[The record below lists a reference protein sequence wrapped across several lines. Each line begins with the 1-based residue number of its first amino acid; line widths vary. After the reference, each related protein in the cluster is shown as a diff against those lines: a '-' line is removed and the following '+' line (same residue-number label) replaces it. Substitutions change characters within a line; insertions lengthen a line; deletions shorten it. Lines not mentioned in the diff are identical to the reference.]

1 MLTIPNEIVPR
12 QIARGARAAAVP
24 DFRSVRVGEV
34 PDLRAVLGAIPDIK
48 GIIIRVRPP
57 RPPHAGYTPFVPLAV
72 LPLVLLA
79 AVFHA
84 AWNALLKASENPLSL
99 ATRALT
105 WGTVVAL
112 PPVAAV
118 WLLTGRPG
126 LPLAGWLLALASA
139 FLELIYFIT
148 LSTAYRRG
156 ELSVVYPIARGSA
169 PLLAVLVGL
178 LLLGER
184 LHAVALL
191 GVIVVL
197 GGIWAVRRPA
207 AAGSAL
213 WPALL
218 TGVMIAAYTSLD
230 RIGVR
235 LGSPWLYGWLLWLF
249 GAILLNTYT
258 TVRRVPGSRITDE
271 PEVSVTVGVLMTAA
285 YFMILFALSVAPLA
299 IIAPLRESAIVLV
312 TAWGIWRLGERRGAW
327 IRVAGALAIVAGIAL
342 LTIA

>member
-1 MLTIPNEIVPR
+1 M
-12 QIARGARAAAVP
+12 
-24 DFRSVRVGEV
+24 
-34 PDLRAVLGAIPDIK
+34 
-48 GIIIRVRPP
+48 
-57 RPPHAGYTPFVPLAV
+57 PLAV

-79 AVFHA
+79 AIFHA
-84 AWNALLKASENPLSL
+84 TWNALLKASENPLAL

-105 WGTVVAL
+105 WGTVLSL
-112 PPVAAV
+112 PPVAAA
-118 WLLTGRPG
+118 WLLSGRPG
-126 LPLAGWLLALASA
+126 LPGAGWLIALASA
-139 FLELIYFIT
+139 VLELIYFIT

-156 ELSVVYPIARGSA
+156 ELSVVYPIARGTA
-169 PLLAVLVGL
+169 PLLAVLVHPSAGL
-178 LLLGER
+178 GII
-184 LHAVALL
+184 AL
-191 GVIVVL
+191 L

-207 AAGSAL
+207 TAGSAL

-235 LGSPWLYGWLLWLF
+235 LGSPWIYGWLLWLF
-249 GAILLNTYT
+249 GAILLVAFTRG
-258 TVRRVPGSRITDE
+258 RRVPGSGLTEE
-271 PEVSVTVGVLMTAA
+271 PRLSVAVGVLMTAA

-327 IRVAGALAIVAGIAL
+327 IRVGGALAIVGGIAL